1 MATNFIFREPG
12 ITFKFL
18 NPKFA
23 THVVLFGQ
31 DKWIMRNIANAYPH
45 VQKIYIAYSEVP
57 WTYNPNA
64 RSQYKN
70 SFDLNIIRNSQ
81 YADKI
86 VIIEGVWDTEEAQ
99 RNACADQAAKDG
111 MEYLIIHDAD
121 EFYFHKDFENLKQF
135 IFDNPNSDY
144 YKVGWLCFWKSFN
157 YVLLTPN
164 GQPICG
170 YPEFAINLKNK
181 VRFLSKR
188 RPNKSNFLIIPTEN
202 GACYHGSY
210 VLSNDELLQ
219 KINTWGHANDFDKE
233 KWYNEK
239 WLNWTEDSKNLHLVT
254 PSDWSCAKRYI
265 GDLPEVIADMK

>member
-111 MEYLIIHDAD
+111 MDYLIIHDAD
-121 EFYFHKDFENLKQF
+121 EFYFHKDFEKLKQF

-181 VRFLSKR
+181 LRFLSKI
-188 RPNKSNFLIIPTEN
+188 RPNKYNFLIITTEN
-202 GACYHGSY
+202 GACYHG
-210 VLSNDELLQ
+210 
-219 KINTWGHANDFDKE
+219 
-233 KWYNEK
+233 
-239 WLNWTEDSKNLHLVT
+239 
-254 PSDWSCAKRYI
+254 
-265 GDLPEVIADMK
+265 